1 MDQGKWESD
10 KGVARA
16 MLRDR
21 GQRRRLMTRLL
32 VVVVAQL
39 IFGAWVIDGWLAE
52 NPWRFVIW
60 WAACAFLALFLLI
73 FAAYDFLAV
82 MREERGGR

>member
-10 KGVARA
+10 KRVAQA

-32 VVVVAQL
+32 LVVVAQL
-39 IFGAWVIDGWLAE
+39 VFGVWAIDGWLAE

-60 WAACAFLALFLLI
+60 WGACGLLTLVLMT
-73 FAAYDFLAV
+73 FAVYDFLV
-82 MREERGGR
+82 VIREERDGK

>member
-1 MDQGKWESD
+1 MGDGQWESD

-16 MLRDR
+16 LLRDR

-32 VVVVAQL
+32 LLVVGQL
-39 IFGAWVIDGWLAE
+39 ILGAWIIDGWLAAD
-52 NPWRFVIW
+52 PWRFVIW
-60 WAACAFLALFLLI
+60 WAICGLLTLFLLM

-82 MREERGGR
+82 IREERGGK

>member
-1 MDQGKWESD
+1 
-10 KGVARA
+10 

-32 VVVVAQL
+32 LVVVAQL
-39 IFGAWVIDGWLAE
+39 VFGVWAIDGWLAE

-60 WAACAFLALFLLI
+60 WGACGLLTLVLMT
-73 FAAYDFLAV
+73 FAVYDFLV
-82 MREERGGR
+82 VIREERDGK